1 MSSLWMGNLEAS
13 MDEAFIRRAFAA
25 LGETVT
31 RVRLIRDKLS
41 GDPAGYCFVEF
52 ADEATAE
59 RCLRRV
65 NGKPLPGAAPP
76 KRFKLNRATFSRQE
90 SSPTFSLFVSDLSPD
105 VDDGMLYEFFCIHF
119 PSCCSGKIVLDSNS
133 DSKCCGFVSFTSQR
147 DQRRALSEFQ
157 GAIGLGKKPLRLHLA
172 TSKPSKREHTEDQTR
187 FYNTENYTENQCYLY
202 QFYIQQYSNYYP
214 GYYHSTVDYD
224 PYTHCYWDAV
234 QSCEEVQDADLEY
247 PNLELNVVEL
257 NRRFMEK
264 SEELYDALIGCYC
277 QPPESWDGISLR
289 DCRGIAGS
297 GRLKRIYAVTRRGA
311 ARREEKSWRSRF
323 AALTEKAE
331 LERTCS
337 RRRGPRNN
345 LYRHQ
350 RTSCFSPPPH
360 SAQEFIQD

>member
-1 MSSLWMGNLEAS
+1 MISLWMGNLES
-13 MDEAFIRRAFAA
+13 YMDEDFIRRAFAA
-25 LGETVT
+25 LGEAVT

-76 KRFKLNRATFSRQE
+76 KRFKLNRATYGRQE

-119 PSCCSGKIVLDSNS
+119 PSCCSGKIVLESNG

-172 TSKPSKREHTEDQTR
+172 TSKPSKKQHTEDKTG
-187 FYNTENYTENQCYLY
+187 FYNTENYAENQRYLY
-202 QFYIQQYSNYYP
+202 QLYIQQYSSYYS
-214 GYYHSTVDYD
+214 GYYHSTADYD
-224 PYTHCYWDAV
+224 HYTHCYWDSV
-234 QSCEEVQDADLEY
+234 QSCGEVEDAGLEY
-247 PNLELNVVEL
+247 PNLELDVVEL

-277 QPPESWDGISLR
+277 QPPESWDGISCSVMSCLPEPVYEYG
-289 DCRGIAGS
+289 D
-297 GRLKRIYAVTRRGA
+297 
-311 ARREEKSWRSRF
+311 
-323 AALTEKAE
+323 TEW
-331 LERTCS
+331 
-337 RRRGPRNN
+337 
-345 LYRHQ
+345 Q
-350 RTSCFSPPPH
+350 
-360 SAQEFIQD
+360 